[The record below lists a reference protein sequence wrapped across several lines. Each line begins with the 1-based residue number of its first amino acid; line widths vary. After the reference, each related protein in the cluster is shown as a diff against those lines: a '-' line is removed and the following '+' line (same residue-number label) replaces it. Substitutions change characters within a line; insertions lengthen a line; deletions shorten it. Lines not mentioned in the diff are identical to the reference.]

1 MDFQEQSKKDRERY
15 ESQRQE
21 FAQKKHEKDD
31 ANECGLQHS
40 LLETIK
46 NRAKII
52 QHHKDLKAK
61 VESGDESKQIDSHLE
76 SKDDKKEK
84 MKKTLKVS

>member
-1 MDFQEQSKKDRERY
+1 M
-15 ESQRQE
+15 
-21 FAQKKHEKDD
+21 
-31 ANECGLQHS
+31 QHS

-76 SKDDKKEK
+76 SKDEKKER